1 MSPDCTECFCV
12 GEDDSD
18 SFEDRIEAFVSDRFV
33 GALTGVRRYGR
44 DNLVETVVERL
55 RSKGIAV
62 SLIPGA
68 PVDDPEVIAFRHWK
82 DIDEDLVDRYPDAD
96 VLYGQDLCHQVPAV
110 VRVVKAPRF
119 RTSGV

>member
-18 SFEDRIEAFVSDRFV
+18 SFEDRIEAFVSDRSV
-33 GALTGVRRYGR
+33 GALTGVRRYGG

-68 PVDDPEVIAFRHWK
+68 PVDDPEVIVFQAR
-82 DIDEDLVDRYPDAD
+82 
-96 VLYGQDLCHQVPAV
+96 
-110 VRVVKAPRF
+110 
-119 RTSGV
+119 